1 MGIETNYSQY
11 GNVYRNQSEFDRFFA
26 TAFDRYDRNRDGR
39 LDHSEFQPL
48 INDMCQMIQQKYGT
62 GPTLDK
68 IRQAWM
74 TLDRDGSGY
83 ITRQEF
89 STRARAEVERIL
101 SQPSQPGYGAQPGYG
116 QPGYGQPG
124 YGQPGY
130 GQPGYGQPGYG
141 QPGYGQPGY
150 GPHAGYPPQQ
160 GYGQPGY
167 GPQAGYPPQQGYGQQ
182 GYGQQGYG
190 PHAGYP
196 PQPGYGQP
204 GYGQQGY
211 PPQQGNLAQLHNVI

>member
-141 QPGYGQPGY
+141 PHAGYPPQPGYGQPGY
-150 GPHAGYPPQQ
+150 PPQQ
-160 GYGQPGY
+160 GY
-167 GPQAGYPPQQGYGQQ
+167 GPQAGYPPQQ

>member
-130 GQPGYGQPGYG
+130 GQPGYGQ
-141 QPGYGQPGY
+141 QGY

-167 GPQAGYPPQQGYGQQ
+167 PPQQGYGPQAGYPPQQ

>member
-1 MGIETNYSQY
+1 MGVEVNYGAY
-11 GNVYRNQSEFDRFFA
+11 GNLYHNQDELDRFFA
-26 TAFDRYDRNRDGR
+26 TAFDRYDVNRDGR
-39 LDHSEFQPL
+39 IDYNEFQPL
-48 INDMCQMIQQKYGT
+48 INDMCSIIQRKYGA

-74 TLDRDGSGY
+74 SLDRDRSRY
-83 ITRQEF
+83 ITRYEF
-89 STRARAEVERIL
+89 SRRARMEVERIL
-101 SQPSQPGYGAQPGYG
+101 SQSGYGQPGYG

-150 GPHAGYPPQQ
+150 GAP

-167 GPQAGYPPQQGYGQQ
+167 G
-182 GYGQQGYG
+182 
-190 PHAGYP
+190 
-196 PQPGYGQP
+196 QPGYGQP
-204 GYGQQGY
+204 GYGQQPGY
-211 PPQQGNLAQLHNVI
+211 AQQGYGSQGYGPQSGYPQQGYGGYGGKLPSLKDMI